1 MQNQNTLKVMTKKDI
16 IENVARKTGVSNAV
30 VQAVIDEAIS
40 TVTSTIENGEPIYIR
55 GLFTLS
61 TVKRAKKYARHIK
74 KGKRLVIPE
83 HYAPH
88 AKFSEKLREKVRKL
102 PIK

>member
-1 MQNQNTLKVMTKKDI
+1 MTKKDI
-16 IENVARKTGVSNAV
+16 TEIVARKTGVSNAV
-30 VQAVIDEAIS
+30 VKAVIDEAVE
-40 TVTSTIENGEPIYIR
+40 TVIHCVTDGVPVYIR

-61 TVKRAKKYARHIK
+61 AVKRAKKSARNIK
-74 KGKRLVIPE
+74 KCRQISIPA

-88 AKFSEKLREKVRKL
+88 AKFSKKLREKVRNL